1 MAYRYCTKC
10 LVNLE
15 RRHLSRCWICG
26 GPGMDLT
33 GESESSVPPG
43 WAQCAACHGSG
54 RTEHWLLGDRECK
67 ECDGSGLVLA
77 GAAWQP

>member
-15 RRHLSRCWICG
+15 RRKADRCWICG
-26 GPGMDLT
+26 GPGTDLAGST
-33 GESESSVPPG
+33 ESGLPQG
-43 WAQCAACHGSG
+43 WTQCQSCHGLG

-67 ECDGSGLVLA
+67 RCDGYGLVVA
-77 GAAWQP
+77 HSA